1 MDQTIHAVN
10 SPQDLLDKLND
21 THKIHDLDQLKSKI
35 LGSIAAQM
43 KGMKDLSPEQKKE
56 FGAKINQ
63 EKTQAEAAIANRREY
78 ILAEEK

>member
-43 KGMKDLSPEQKKE
+43 KGMKDLSP
-56 FGAKINQ
+56 
-63 EKTQAEAAIANRREY
+63 Y
-78 ILAEEK
+78 